1 MMMVKCLYDEVI
13 KTGQSGL
20 GEASE
25 HVLKNAAI
33 LEVLDLDVSVQSHLH
48 VEGLAGTG
56 GHCQLLVHLQVALA
70 DVDVE
75 LLLSSQ
81 A

>member
-1 MMMVKCLYDEVI
+1 MRFI
-13 KTGQSGL
+13 KTRQSGL

-25 HVLKNAAI
+25 HVLENTAI

-48 VEGLAGTG
+48 VEGFAGIG
-56 GHCQLLVHLQVALA
+56 GHCQLLVHLEVTLA